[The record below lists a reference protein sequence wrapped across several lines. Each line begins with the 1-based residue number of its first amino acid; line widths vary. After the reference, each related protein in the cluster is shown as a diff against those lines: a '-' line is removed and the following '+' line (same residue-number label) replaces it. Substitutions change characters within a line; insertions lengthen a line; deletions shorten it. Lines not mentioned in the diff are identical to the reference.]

1 MELVFSKVEA
11 YNFIKNQ
18 LKHRKTKKDFM
29 KRYSKILIIEK
40 NGNTVQSS
48 KSNVF
53 TVDFEH
59 KWEV

>member
-1 MELVFSKVEA
+1 MKLVFSKVEA

-40 NGNTVQSS
+40 KWKYSS
-48 KSNVF
+48 KLKV
-53 TVDFEH
+53 
-59 KWEV
+59 

>member
-18 LKHRKTKKDFM
+18 LERRKTKKDFM

-40 NGNTVQSS
+40 NGNTVQR
-48 KSNVF
+48 
-53 TVDFEH
+53 
-59 KWEV
+59 